1 MELQLLYKKFY
12 ILEIAQQ
19 LRILHGCAL
28 ELVSSEGMS
37 FLNLDGG
44 SGSAHIVERLVLER
58 KRRTAKSVGFDAVDV
73 DEAIL
78 QAAVNLYRDRQQ
90 QHHQETPQQPHHQQG
105 FTIDSGRMVLS
116 NPTSSSP
123 TSYKN
128 KTSDVKLEKLC
139 INNCPANPFLEYL
152 IEAAMGMD
160 LFREFELQGNLEEE
174 ELAAELAAEREVAA
188 FARRVRRGQEAVG
201 GNNEHES
208 NTARGQIPQEERE
221 PDGNGGDENSEG
233 EDAVASSSNIFAL
246 DALGFRMRFSRRLR
260 KLELINLP
268 IMRDHAE
275 SLMYGIETNAT
286 TGTGCR
292 LDTLVMEGV
301 RFMHDEDGEEN
312 DAIEDDVCDGENQNG
327 HAAGDNDD
335 EETDTMPTTPGDGTV
350 VVKELCEGFP
360 NNSTLKTIELQRCRL
375 TDAQIALIFDSL
387 ANHPTL
393 ININL
398 SENACRNLGL
408 EALDRMLVSPQWM
421 PQSAINKTNSGVK
434 HYCKIESL
442 DLGYQFTSEETYGT
456 GEHIQL
462 DILTRNCTTKDADI
476 RIYPNLRKLVL
487 QGNQIYD
494 SDMEDLAFLIR
505 HRFPR
510 LEELDLRFNEITT
523 EGLEVFA
530 NHSDPNN
537 GGYITSNNGN
547 GIGKEYKDHF
557 PPPSSRLRTIRLTNN
572 PLVMT
577 NHTSIVI
584 LKMLKIY
591 PELQLIQS
599 NLAWEDQ
606 TPVAQYIEHLLDINR
621 AGRVLLLVGSSG
633 TTISDKQEASLSP
646 KSSALLP
653 DEEQRRKQL
662 RQHQRRP
669 IPLAAWPFVL
679 ARLTR
684 KRSYPHYIPKKNR
697 LNGMFYLIRHG
708 PIVMQQMASRA
719 NKHIKNKNGGNGEH
733 ENHRKRKRDDPAL
746 GNQKRGDPALDG
758 YETLADYI
766 RYELGVKA

>member
-1 MELQLLYKKFY
+1 
-12 ILEIAQQ
+12 
-19 LRILHGCAL
+19 
-28 ELVSSEGMS
+28 MS

-44 SGSAHIVERLVLER
+44 SGSAHIVERLGIER
-58 KRRTAKSVGFDAVDV
+58 NRRAAKSVGFDAVDV

-78 QAAVNLYRDRQQ
+78 QAAVNLFRDRQQ
-90 QHHQETPQQPHHQQG
+90 QYHQDTPQESHHQQRG
-105 FTIDSGRMVLS
+105 FSIDSGRMVLP
-116 NPTSSSP
+116 NPSSSP
-123 TSYKN
+123 TSNKN
-128 KTSDVKLEKLC
+128 TTSDVKLEKLC

-174 ELAAELAAEREVAA
+174 EELAAELKAEREEAA
-188 FARRVRRGQEAVG
+188 FARRVRRGQEAAG
-201 GNNEHES
+201 GDNEHES
-208 NTARGQIPQEERE
+208 NTARCQVPREDRE
-221 PDGNGGDENSEG
+221 PDGNGGNGGNESGDGENT
-233 EDAVASSSNIFAL
+233 VAPSSNMFAL

-275 SLMYGIETNAT
+275 CLMYGIDTNAT

-292 LDTLVMEGV
+292 LDSFVMEGV
-301 RFMHDEDGEEN
+301 RFVHDDEDGEEN
-312 DAIEDDVCDGENQNG
+312 DAIEDDVSDGENQNG
-327 HAAGDNDD
+327 YYAGDNDG
-335 EETDTMPTTPGDGTV
+335 EETDTITTNPGDGTI

-360 NNSTLKTIELQRCRL
+360 NNSTLKNIELQRCRL

-387 ANHPTL
+387 AHHPTL
-393 ININL
+393 TSINL
-398 SENACRNLGL
+398 SENACRKLGL
-408 EALDRMLVSPQWM
+408 EALDRMLVSTQWM
-421 PQSAINKTNSGVK
+421 PQSAIKKTNSVVK

-487 QGNQIYD
+487 RGNQIYD

-537 GGYITSNNGN
+537 GGYIASNNGN
-547 GIGKEYKDHF
+547 GADNEYKDHF

-584 LKMLKIY
+584 LKLLKIY

-621 AGRVLLLVGSSG
+621 AGRVLLLACSSG
-633 TTISDKQEASLSP
+633 TTISDKQEASFSP

-662 RQHQRRP
+662 RQQQRCP

-708 PIVMQQMASRA
+708 PIVMQQMASRT
-719 NKHIKNKNGGNGEH
+719 NKNGGNEEH
-733 ENHRKRKRDDPAL
+733 ENDRKRKRDDPVL
-746 GNQKRGDPALDG
+746 GNQKRGDPTSGNQKRGDPALGG
-758 YETLADYI
+758 YETLADFL